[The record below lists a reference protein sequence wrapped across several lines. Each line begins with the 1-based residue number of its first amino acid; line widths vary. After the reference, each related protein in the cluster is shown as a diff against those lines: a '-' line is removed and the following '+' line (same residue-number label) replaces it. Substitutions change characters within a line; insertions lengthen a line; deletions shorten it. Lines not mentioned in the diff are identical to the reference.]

1 MIPSLAPQYTALSNS
16 KDLSLSPE
24 KLHVCVCMHGGALQD
39 AGAGVGVGVG
49 VKGGA
54 ADLMIGTH
62 TGASGQWLGRS
73 GFVRWE
79 HERVVD

>member
-54 ADLMIGTH
+54 AGLIGTH
-62 TGASGQWLGRS
+62 TGASGGSVDLA
-73 GFVRWE
+73 FLCWE